1 MIPRNEKLPS
11 CPYPLKKTLL
21 LIGMMGCGKSSLG
34 SRLAKLYGLPFVD
47 ADDEVERA
55 AGCSV
60 SDLFERYGE
69 GEFRRG
75 EERVM
80 ERLLNGEIC
89 VLAAGGGSFLSE
101 KTRRLAREKAVS
113 VFLDADISTLIR
125 HTAGR
130 THRPLLNCG
139 EPARVLSALL
149 EKRRPVYTLADIR
162 VSYKEETMN
171 QLVQLLIRRLNAY
184 AGKEAE

>member
-1 MIPRNEKLPS
+1 MIPRNDKLPS
-11 CPYPLKKTLL
+11 SPYPLKKTLL
-21 LIGMMGCGKSSLG
+21 LVGMMGCGKSSLG
-34 SRLAKLYGLPFVD
+34 SRLAKFYGLPFVD

-69 GEFRRG
+69 EEFRRG

-80 ERLLNGEIC
+80 ERLLNGETCI
-89 VLAAGGGSFLSE
+89 LAAGGGSFLSE
-101 KTRRLAREKAVS
+101 KTRLLARERAVS
-113 VFLDADISTLIR
+113 VFLDADVSTLIR
-125 HTAGR
+125 HTTGR

-149 EKRRPVYTLADIR
+149 ETRRPIYALADIR
-162 VSYKEETMN
+162 VPYKEETMS
-171 QLVQLLIRRLNAY
+171 QLVQLLIRRLDAY
-184 AGKEAE
+184 AEKITE